1 MAQDQSVTPP
11 KKRKALKIAAIVCFS
26 VAVALVIIT
35 YFFTLPAVQK
45 SLLDINEWFTLIEL
59 YVASFNRW
67 TALFIIIALFLS
79 RSLFPIIPFSVIFM
93 SCGMVF
99 PTPVAVIINAVGL
112 MLMCSIKFHWGE
124 KRGGGKVHKLAGKS
138 RRVTEFMDLK
148 GRGNKW
154 MLTLMCFIPFFPVGT
169 VSRVYGATEMKL
181 GTFLKYSLLG
191 FLPRV
196 LVWSY
201 IGVNI
206 LNPFTIEFMAPFI
219 VLSIISGISLLLLDA
234 LFNERKLKNEKSR
247 N

>member
-1 MAQDQSVTPP
+1 MESIQSVTPP

-26 VAVALVIIT
+26 VAVALVVIT
-35 YFFTLPAVQK
+35 YFFTLPTVQK
-45 SLLDINEWFTLIEL
+45 SLLDINEWFTRIEL

-79 RSLFPIIPFSVIFM
+79 RSLLPILPFSVIFI

-99 PTPVAVIINAVGL
+99 PTPIAVIINAVGL

-138 RRVTEFMDLK
+138 KRVTEFMDLK
-148 GRGNKW
+148 GKGNKW
-154 MLTLMCFIPFFPVGT
+154 MLTAMCFTPFFPVGT

-181 GTFLKYSLLG
+181 STFLRFSLLG

-196 LVWSY
+196 LMWSY

-206 LNPFTIEFMAPFI
+206 FNPFTTEFMAPFI
-219 VLSIISGISLLLLDA
+219 VLFIISGISLLLLDA
-234 LFNERKLKNEKSR
+234 LLKERKVKNEKSR

>member
-1 MAQDQSVTPP
+1 MEQVQSATPP
-11 KKRKALKIAAIVCFS
+11 KKRKAFKISAVVCFS
-26 VAVALVIIT
+26 VAVARVVIT
-35 YFFTLPAVQK
+35 YVFTLPAVQK
-45 SLLDINEWFTLIEL
+45 SLLDINDWFTRIEL

-79 RSLFPIIPFSVIFM
+79 RSLLPILPFSVIFI

-99 PTPVAVIINAVGL
+99 PTPVAVVINAFGL

-138 RRVTEFMDLK
+138 RRVTDFMDLK
-148 GRGNKW
+148 GHGNKW
-154 MLTLMCFIPFFPVGT
+154 MLTLMCFMPFFPVGT

-196 LVWSY
+196 LMWSY

-206 LNPFTIEFMAPFI
+206 FNPFTLEFMAPFI
-219 VLSIISGISLLLLDA
+219 VLFIISGVSLLLLDA
-234 LFNERKLKNEKSR
+234 LLGTGKIRKENQV
-247 N
+247 

>member
-1 MAQDQSVTPP
+1 MEQVQSVTPP

-26 VAVALVIIT
+26 VAVALVAIT
-35 YFFTLPAVQK
+35 YAFTLPAVQK
-45 SLLDINEWFTLIEL
+45 SLLDINDWFTRIEL

-79 RSLFPIIPFSVIFM
+79 RSFLPLIPFSVIFI

-99 PTPVAVIINAVGL
+99 PTPVAIVINVLGL
-112 MLMCSIKFHWGE
+112 MLMCSIKFYWGD
-124 KRGGGKVHKLAGKS
+124 KRGGGKAHKLAGKS

-148 GRGNKW
+148 GHGNKW
-154 MLTLMCFIPFFPVGT
+154 MLTLMCFMPFFPVGT

-181 GTFLKYSLLG
+181 RTFLKYSLLG

-196 LVWSY
+196 LMWSY

-206 LNPFTIEFMAPFI
+206 FNPFTPEFMAPFI
-219 VLSIISGISLLLLDA
+219 VLFIISGISLLLLDA
-234 LFNERKLKNEKSR
+234 LLGSGKIRKET
-247 N
+247 

>member
-1 MAQDQSVTPP
+1 MEQVQSVTPP
-11 KKRKALKIAAIVCFS
+11 KKRKAFKIAAVVCFS
-26 VAVALVIIT
+26 VAVVLGIIT
-35 YFFTLPAVQK
+35 YLFTLPAVQK
-45 SLLDINEWFTLIEL
+45 SLLDINDWFTRIEM

-79 RSLFPIIPFSVIFM
+79 RSFLPLIPFSVIFI

-99 PTPVAVIINAVGL
+99 PTPVAVAINALGL
-112 MLMCSIKFHWGE
+112 MLMCAIKFHWGE
-124 KRGGGKVHKLAGKS
+124 RRGGGKVHKLAGKS

-154 MLTLMCFIPFFPVGT
+154 MLTIMCFVPFFPVGT

-181 GTFLKYSLLG
+181 TTFLKYSLLG

-201 IGVNI
+201 IGTNI
-206 LNPFTIEFMAPFI
+206 LNPFTPEFMAPFI
-219 VLSIISGISLLLLDA
+219 VLAIISGISLLLLDA
-234 LFNERKLKNEKSR
+234 LLGTGKIRKETEK
-247 N
+247 